1 MNSCGTQT
9 TIDCKCDSAL
19 FLMHR
24 DTPGVTAR
32 IDDTLLIVFCDSLSR
47 SRVNFGRGRF
57 SLKGGEISLL
67 ERLRFFFLA
76 SLVKAKYIFHFADVK
91 NCYFSV
97 LPVLPDQIVKDLINQ
112 KSITRFKEQNNS
124 ISKCKV

>member
-32 IDDTLLIVFCDSLSR
+32 MDDTLLIVFCYSLSR
-47 SRVNFGRGRF
+47 SRVNFVRGRF

-67 ERLRFFFLA
+67 ERLRFFSSQVWLKQ
-76 SLVKAKYIFHFADVK
+76 SIFSILLMLRTAILGF
-91 NCYFSV
+91 F
-97 LPVLPDQIVKDLINQ
+97 PVLPDQIVKDLINQ

>member
-32 IDDTLLIVFCDSLSR
+32 MDDTLLIVFCYSLSR
-47 SRVNFGRGRF
+47 SRVKFCSWKIFDERGRDIT
-57 SLKGGEISLL
+57 SRTAEI
-67 ERLRFFFLA
+67 FFLA

-91 NCYFSV
+91 NCYFRV
-97 LPVLPDQIVKDLINQ
+97 LSRPP
-112 KSITRFKEQNNS
+112 
-124 ISKCKV
+124 

>member
-32 IDDTLLIVFCDSLSR
+32 MDDTLLIVFCYSLSR
-47 SRVNFGRGRF
+47 SRVNFVRGRF
-57 SLKGGEISLL
+57 SLKGGRDITSRTAEI
-67 ERLRFFFLA
+67 FFLA
-76 SLVKAKYIFHFADVK
+76 SLVKAKYIFHSADVK
-91 NCYFSV
+91 NCYFRV
-97 LPVLPDQIVKDLINQ
+97 LSRPP
-112 KSITRFKEQNNS
+112 
-124 ISKCKV
+124 

>member
-32 IDDTLLIVFCDSLSR
+32 MDDTLLNSILLQSVKIAREFR
-47 SRVNFGRGRF
+47 SWKIFIERGRDIT
-57 SLKGGEISLL
+57 SRTAEI
-67 ERLRFFFLA
+67 FFLA
-76 SLVKAKYIFHFADVK
+76 SLVKAKYIFHSADVK
-91 NCYFSV
+91 NCYFRV
-97 LPVLPDQIVKDLINQ
+97 LSRPP
-112 KSITRFKEQNNS
+112 
-124 ISKCKV
+124 

>member
-32 IDDTLLIVFCDSLSR
+32 MDDTLLIVFCYSLSR
-47 SRVNFGRGRF
+47 SRVNFVRGRF
-57 SLKGGEISLL
+57 SLKGGRTAEI
-67 ERLRFFFLA
+67 FFLA
-76 SLVKAKYIFHFADVK
+76 SLLKAKYIFHSADVK
-91 NCYFSV
+91 NGYFRV
-97 LPVLPDQIVKDLINQ
+97 LSRPP
-112 KSITRFKEQNNS
+112 
-124 ISKCKV
+124 